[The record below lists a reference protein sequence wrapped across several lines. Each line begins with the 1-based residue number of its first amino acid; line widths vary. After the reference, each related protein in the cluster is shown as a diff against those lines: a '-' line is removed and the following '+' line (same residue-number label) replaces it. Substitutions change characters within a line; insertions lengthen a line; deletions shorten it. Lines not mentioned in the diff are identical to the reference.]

1 MSSDVRKC
9 VNLESESGGCAT
21 APVCPTAG
29 ECEKSITC
37 AEVEKE
43 AEVRVVMAAGEMV
56 GAKAVVEQETARAVV
71 EKEAVATVVVAR
83 AAARAEE
90 EERALEEESGEA
102 GGGLSNSFPASAA
115 ISFQPRMLK
124 KQHSEILLPGA
135 RRREF
140 SHAGKDSAHLITRA
154 RFVKRNPKT

>member
-1 MSSDVRKC
+1 MDRVRVGVTWRIVAVWSSLSSDVRKC

-43 AEVRVVMAAGEMV
+43 AEVRVVAMAAGEMV
-56 GAKAVVEQETARAVV
+56 GAKAAVEQEAARAVV

-90 EERALEEESGEA
+90 ERALEEESGERGVECSPPGVGQVVVWRHRA
-102 GGGLSNSFPASAA
+102 PGCQEGSCRGQTPCARARCPFPAS
-115 ISFQPRMLK
+115 
-124 KQHSEILLPGA
+124 
-135 RRREF
+135 
-140 SHAGKDSAHLITRA
+140 
-154 RFVKRNPKT
+154 

>member
-1 MSSDVRKC
+1 MRPHIAAVWSSLSSDVRKC

-37 AEVEKE
+37 VEVEKE

-71 EKEAVATVVVAR
+71 EKAAVATVVVVR

-90 EERALEEESGEA
+90 ERVLEEESGER
-102 GGGLSNSFPASAA
+102 GVECSP
-115 ISFQPRMLK
+115 
-124 KQHSEILLPGA
+124 PGVGQ
-135 RRREF
+135 RW
-140 SHAGKDSAHLITRA
+140 
-154 RFVKRNPKT
+154 